1 MSSDNEHDIRNDN
14 EADIRHNGDIEIST
28 PISEQSEQS
37 TEPISEEYICDIC
50 GRSFSS
56 AVSLKMHKLRS
67 HRLKSIGAPTQTLE
81 GPIPDAM
88 QSLEQLLRLFV
99 SPRDA
104 QAIITFLSPYGPD
117 SVPKLW
123 EALGNLNVPLNRRR
137 MIIEAW
143 CVSRNLTLPEP
154 LKREIGITPMP
165 TFTPSF
171 GFAPETKQEDLF
183 DKLLKWEMLK
193 AQQQSNS
200 NDSALTALQSQLES
214 YKEEL
219 ARLRE
224 ELHKKDL
231 ELYKKDVDHLNSMV
245 EDLKKQFE
253 SLKTQTSDFGVLV
266 REAKDTFQTWLKEK
280 GGPLFELI
288 AGALGYAKVVPSKL
302 ITEEA
307 EKAEQSLIELF
318 EKRGWIAEG

>member
-1 MSSDNEHDIRNDN
+1 
-14 EADIRHNGDIEIST
+14 
-28 PISEQSEQS
+28 
-37 TEPISEEYICDIC
+37 
-50 GRSFSS
+50 
-56 AVSLKMHKLRS
+56 
-67 HRLKSIGAPTQTLE
+67 LE
-81 GPIPDAM
+81 GPIPDAL

-104 QAIITFLSPYGPD
+104 QAIITFLQPYGPD
-117 SVPKLW
+117 NIPKLW

-143 CVSRNLTLPEP
+143 CVSRNLPLPEP

-200 NDSALTALQSQLES
+200 NDLKSLENELQA

-219 ARLRE
+219 SRLRE
-224 ELHKKDL
+224 ELHKRELEVYEKDIQ
-231 ELYKKDVDHLNSMV
+231 HLNSAI
-245 EDLKKQFE
+245 EDLKRQIE
-253 SLKTQTSDFGVLV
+253 NARLATSDFAVLIKEV
-266 REAKDTFQTWLKEK
+266 KDLGEK
-280 GGPLFELI
+280 WIKFSGGPLVELLMNS
-288 AGALGYAKVVPSKL
+288 LGYVKVPSEKL
-302 ITEEA
+302 ITKETEEA
-307 EKAEQSLIELF
+307 EQSLLSLF
-318 EKRGWIAEG
+318 EKRGWVVEG